1 MTGIQWMYVPNSH
14 LTSDKP
20 RKSVMVGPPVMPDKR
35 LQVCIKRFEV
45 QALSTTGDRKSTRL
59 NSSHSQISYAV
70 FCLKNTDTVACLNS
84 LGAAHPR
91 PARVILV
98 DNGSTDGSLELLRA
112 SAANPGL
119 SIIASGANL
128 SFSGVHN

>member
-70 FCLKNTDTVACLNS
+70 FCLKNTNTIGGVVLQDGPDSGDGLPEAAAVGKLVQRT
-84 LGAAHPR
+84 AAHQ
-91 PARVILV
+91 
-98 DNGSTDGSLELLRA
+98 E
-112 SAANPGL
+112 
-119 SIIASGANL
+119 
-128 SFSGVHN
+128 